1 MTVIT
6 ATTEDIVRI
15 VLGKTYDRF
24 GFGENDTDFIA
35 DIAALME
42 NPTITYEGGMSDA
55 AEEIRDRLWD
65 RYTGGGASGS
75 ASATCDLFRAMR
87 RENELGCLIEWKS
100 WQ

>member
-24 GFGENDTDFIA
+24 GFGEDAEFVT
-35 DIAALME
+35 DIANIME
-42 NPTITYEGGMSDA
+42 TPTTTYEGEMSDA
-55 AEEIRDRLWD
+55 AEAVRDRLWG
-65 RYTGGGASGS
+65 RYTGGGAS

-87 RENELGCLIEWKS
+87 RENELGGLIEWKS

>member
-1 MTVIT
+1 MTVMT

-24 GFGENDTDFIA
+24 GFGEDAEFVT
-35 DIAALME
+35 DIANIME
-42 NPTITYEGGMSDA
+42 APTATYEGGMSEA
-55 AEEIRDRLWD
+55 AEAVRNRLWG
-65 RYTGGGASGS
+65 RYTGGGAS